1 MNIELPRVFY
11 QFSSSV
17 ANLSTT
23 KYTLFTL
30 PPIERP
36 VSFRLRHVN
45 SSFKVNAFFG
55 SSVGVMEGLTG
66 VLVIEDEVLVIGK
79 FLKLHRNDM
88 APAGKA
94 SLTLRTLTP
103 TAM

>member
-1 MNIELPRVFY
+1 M
-11 QFSSSV
+11 
-17 ANLSTT
+17 
-23 KYTLFTL
+23 
-30 PPIERP
+30 
-36 VSFRLRHVN
+36 
-45 SSFKVNAFFG
+45 
-55 SSVGVMEGLTG
+55 MEGLTG